1 MASEKPHEAVS
12 SAEQTVQSAT
22 ERVARASH
30 EAIDRAQ
37 EYGERAEQQLRESSR
52 RASERTREYA
62 DEVGAYVNRRPMTA
76 LAIALGAGILLGA
89 LARGRD

>member
-1 MASEKPHEAVS
+1 MSTDKPHEAVS
-12 SAEQTVQSAT
+12 SAEQTVHSTT

-30 EAIDRAQ
+30 EAIDRAR
-37 EYGERAEQQLRESSR
+37 EYGARAEEQLRESGR
-52 RASERTREYA
+52 RASDRTREYA
-62 DEVGAYVNRRPMTA
+62 DELGAYVNRRPVTA